1 MEKDL
6 KRRIIHEIPQRN
18 LKFGLDLGKEW
29 NISISTAGAAAAAEA
44 DEDRETLLIA
54 GNPHQ

>member
-29 NISISTAGAAAAAEA
+29 NISISTAAAAEA